1 MMSVSGRKDMETN
14 NQKRIIA
21 FTKDEVMLSVLIESS
36 SEGMVSVYPYNA
48 NLSEINFDNSVIL
61 LDYDVE
67 DFNVTAMLPILV
79 KKAGMENEVI
89 IVSKNCDRKNVVDCA
104 KKGVARFIVKP
115 LNKKRFKKFVLPYL
129 TISTCGTT
137 ETTNST
143 L

>member
-1 MMSVSGRKDMETN
+1 MENNMGNN

-48 NLSEINFDNSVIL
+48 NLSEMNFDNSVVL

-67 DFNVTAMLPILV
+67 DFNVETMLPILV
-79 KKAGMENEVI
+79 KNAGTENKILVI
-89 IVSKNCDRKNVVDCA
+89 SKNCDRKNVVNCA
-104 KKGVARFIVKP
+104 KKGVSRFIVKP
-115 LNKKRFKKFVLPYL
+115 LNKKRFKKYVLPYL
-129 TISTCGTT
+129 VESKEEVIAA
-137 ETTNST
+137 T

>member
-1 MMSVSGRKDMETN
+1 METN

-21 FTKDEVMLSVLIESS
+21 FTKDETLLSVLIESS

-48 NLSEINFDNSVIL
+48 NLSEINFDGSVIL

-67 DFNVTAMLPILV
+67 DFNVTAMLPMLI
-79 KKAGMENEVI
+79 KNAGIDNNVI

-104 KKGVARFIVKP
+104 RKGVTRFIVKP

-129 TISTCGTT
+129 TVVPTNDTT
-137 ETTNST
+137 ETTTST